1 MRSALIAEWTKQR
14 TTPGAGWL
22 LLITVASTAG
32 LGAAVCAVATD
43 QYDTVRLALSG
54 VYLGQAPVAV
64 LGVLAASGEYSSGLI
79 RVTVAA
85 MPGRSVVLAAKAVVI
100 AVEVAVVASLA
111 LLVSVLVA
119 RQIGLSVDGEPV
131 LRAGAGSA
139 VYLVLVALLSLG
151 VAAVVRDSAAAI
163 GAVLGLL
170 YLPPILTAMVTDPD
184 LHRLLER
191 VAPISGGLGVLTAW
205 SGGFLVFGVLLFR
218 SRDV

>member
-22 LLITVASTAG
+22 LLITVASTVG

-119 RQIGLSVDGEPV
+119 SQVGLSVAGEPV

-151 VAAVVRDSAAAI
+151 VAVVVRDSAAAI

-170 YLPPILTAMVTDPD
+170 YLPPILTAMVTDPG

-191 VAPISGGLGVLTAW
+191 AAPISGGLGVLTAW